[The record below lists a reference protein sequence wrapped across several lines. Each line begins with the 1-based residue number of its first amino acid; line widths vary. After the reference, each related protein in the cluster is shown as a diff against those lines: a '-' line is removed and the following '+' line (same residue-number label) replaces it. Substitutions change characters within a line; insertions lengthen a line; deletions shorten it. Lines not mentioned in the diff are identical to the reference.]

1 MVGAGLGTAVLG
13 AKGAVSLV
21 GSTARRKIMNT
32 ESKMI
37 ADLDVEFTAIGGF
50 DSVSGMPCGCLA
62 GPIHPFIR
70 PQDAGEV
77 ERLVHGSK

>member
-1 MVGAGLGTAVLG
+1 
-13 AKGAVSLV
+13 
-21 GSTARRKIMNT
+21 MNT

-37 ADLDVEFTAIGGF
+37 ADLDVELTAIGGF
-50 DSVSGMPCGCLA
+50 DSVSGMPCGCLG